1 MMHTAVFYAT
11 HSFFRRMKTIEIFF
25 SPTGGTR
32 KVCDALTRAI
42 DNGEPTVI
50 DMAKPEWTNSV
61 QHIVPTD
68 CLAVIAA
75 PSFAGRVPSTMAA
88 RMAQVRAEGGK
99 AVIVCVYGNRAYDD
113 TLVELQDLAEQSGF
127 TVVAAVAAIAEHS
140 VVRQYATGRP
150 DSDDMAM
157 LTDFANKIKFKL
169 SSGKY
174 SVPQIPGNRPY
185 REVKPSGVVPM
196 PSEGCTQ
203 CGLCAQQCPVQAI
216 SHNDVS
222 QTDPSRCIM
231 CMRCVAICP
240 AKARHIPQQVEQ
252 MLTAHLKP
260 LCATRKHPEL
270 YL

>member
-1 MMHTAVFYAT
+1 MTHTAVFYAT

-157 LTDFANKIKFKL
+157 LTNFANKIKLKL
-169 SSGKY
+169 SSGEY
-174 SVPQIPGNRPY
+174 SVPQIPGYTVLLWTIQTSSVLRFWITSRQMPYSRPILQLSFL
-185 REVKPSGVVPM
+185 P
-196 PSEGCTQ
+196 
-203 CGLCAQQCPVQAI
+203 L
-216 SHNDVS
+216 
-222 QTDPSRCIM
+222 
-231 CMRCVAICP
+231 
-240 AKARHIPQQVEQ
+240 
-252 MLTAHLKP
+252 LTATTFLQLSFLYMGRAGP
-260 LCATRKHPEL
+260 LF
-270 YL
+270 

>member
-11 HSFFRRMKTIEIFF
+11 HSFFRKMKTIEIFF

-185 REVKPSGVVPM
+185 REVKPSLCPCRRRVAHNVAYVRGNVPYK
-196 PSEGCTQ
+196 PSTTTMCHKPTRHGAS
-203 CGLCAQQCPVQAI
+203 CAC
-216 SHNDVS
+216 DVS
-222 QTDPSRCIM
+222 
-231 CMRCVAICP
+231 
-240 AKARHIPQQVEQ
+240 
-252 MLTAHLKP
+252 
-260 LCATRKHPEL
+260 L
-270 YL
+270 YAQPKRDTYRNK